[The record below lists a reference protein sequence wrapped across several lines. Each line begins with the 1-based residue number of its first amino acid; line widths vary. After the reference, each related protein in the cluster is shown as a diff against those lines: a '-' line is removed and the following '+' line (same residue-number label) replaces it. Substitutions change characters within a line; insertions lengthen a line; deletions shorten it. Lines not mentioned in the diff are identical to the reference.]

1 VLDSS
6 ACVLLKY
13 VGTAHGGE
21 TVGGCLMRDGTLAPI
36 AEGETESE
44 LAPELGCHRRFT
56 ARVRDAL
63 GRTVELDGE
72 AFAVT

>member
-1 VLDSS
+1 M
-6 ACVLLKY
+6 
-13 VGTAHGGE
+13 T
-21 TVGGCLMRDGTLAPI
+21 R
-36 AEGETESE
+36 
-44 LAPELGCHRRFT
+44 HRRLT